1 LTVTNQQPVLAIS
14 GTVGATLMIQST
26 TNPANPGSWN
36 TITNL
41 AITNVN
47 AAATNQASNSTI
59 NMAFVPALQNYTV
72 IDSNAPACEYYQ
84 VVMPYDYMVL
94 ADSVLCSQGSTNR
107 LVLVRMPGISS
118 DDVCYVTNQNSYLF
132 YDATNQAFAL
142 EPSFRSR
149 PSAKS
154 PPPCQAG
161 WAKTGPP
168 PPSSP
173 IPTASAPSW
182 PPWWQP
188 SPAGSDPVAG
198 AAAPSIQIDF

>member
-142 EPSFRSR
+142 EPSSGATIRQIATSL
-149 PSAKS
+149 STWLG
-154 PPPCQAG
+154 QN
-161 WAKTGPP
+161 WT
-168 PPSSP
+168 
-173 IPTASAPSW
+173 TASEFTYSNGVSSILATVVETE
-182 PPWWQP
+182 
-188 SPAGSDPVAG
+188 SPGSDPVAG
-198 AAAPSIQIDF
+198 AAAPSLQIDF